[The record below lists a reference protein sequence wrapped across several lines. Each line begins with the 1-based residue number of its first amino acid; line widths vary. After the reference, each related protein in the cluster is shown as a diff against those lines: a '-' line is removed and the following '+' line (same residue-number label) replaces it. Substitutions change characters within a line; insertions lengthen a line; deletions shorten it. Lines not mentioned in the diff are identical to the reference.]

1 MSNYKFAPCPKFAKT
16 NDGYVFW
23 DSGFSDEEIQRI
35 NDLGESKVVNKATVG
50 GISEDKDISNT
61 RISKVTWIDL
71 DASSEWLYDRLAYI
85 TRQLNGE
92 YYNFDLYGFW
102 EHMQFTI
109 YDGSSNGHYEWHI
122 DAGIE
127 DECPRK
133 MSLVLQL
140 SDPSEYEG
148 GELQIMTS
156 KTPVSVDKKKGL
168 VVAFPSYQLHRVTPV
183 TSGVRKTLVV
193 WVTGPSFK

>member
-1 MSNYKFAPCPKFAKT
+1 
-16 NDGYVFW
+16 VFW